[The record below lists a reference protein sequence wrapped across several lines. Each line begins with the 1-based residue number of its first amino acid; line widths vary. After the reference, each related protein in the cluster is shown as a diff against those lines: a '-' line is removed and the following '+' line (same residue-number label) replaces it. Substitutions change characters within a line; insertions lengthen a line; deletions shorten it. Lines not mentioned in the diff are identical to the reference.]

1 MSRLSRSLPSRSV
14 YVRGV
19 KRPSMYTRRPFWTH
33 CCARSAR
40 VDQQLTRYQSVC
52 SCRSSALPVT
62 RLTATLNSHTGRP
75 FGVIRSSGSR
85 PTLPMMT
92 ILLTEAMSFVP
103 SHYEVA
109 EDVFREPYGALELAR
124 LRRRQSEFDD
134 AVLAVAV
141 VGDLVGE
148 PALLIGYDLVDLA
161 AEVGDGLLDA
171 LAHRAKALFVD
182 GGRAEVHELVRSHSV
197 TILPF
202 HGLAADLWPGA
213 KRRRARKTRQ
223 SRQVYGTEHQ
233 NASVS
238 RRSAGT

>member
-1 MSRLSRSLPSRSV
+1 MN
-14 YVRGV
+14 
-19 KRPSMYTRRPFWTH
+19 
-33 CCARSAR
+33 CCARSASC
-40 VDQQLTRYQSVC
+40 DQQLTRYQSVC
-52 SCRSSALPVT
+52 SWRSPPSERPVM

-103 SHYEVA
+103 SHHKVA

-124 LRRRQSEFDD
+124 LCRRQREFDD
-134 AVLAVAV
+134 AVLAVTV

-148 PALLIGYDLVDLA
+148 SALLVGDDLLDLA
-161 AEVGDGLLDA
+161 AEGGDGLLDSFA
-171 LAHRAKALFVD
+171 DRAKALFVD
-182 GGRAEVHELVRSHSV
+182 GGRAEIHELVRSHSV

-213 KRRRARKTRQ
+213 KRRRAQETRR
-223 SRQVYGTEHQ
+223 SRPVYGTEQ
-233 NASVS
+233 RNASFS
-238 RRSAGT
+238 RRSAWA

>member
-1 MSRLSRSLPSRSV
+1 MSRLKRSFPSRSV

-19 KRPSMYTRRPFWTH
+19 KRPSTYTRRPFWTH

-52 SCRSSALPVT
+52 SCRSSALPLT
-62 RLTATLNSHTGRP
+62 RLTATLNSQTGRP

-109 EDVFREPYGALELAR
+109 EDVFREPYRALELAR
-124 LRRRQSEFDD
+124 LCRRQRKLDD
-134 AVLAVAV
+134 TVLAVTV

-148 PALLIGYDLVDLA
+148 SALLVGDDLLDLA
-161 AEVGDGLLDA
+161 AEGGDGLLDA
-171 LAHRAKALFVD
+171 LAHSAEALFVD
-182 GGRAEVHELVRSHSV
+182 GRRAEVHELVRSH
-197 TILPF
+197 
-202 HGLAADLWPGA
+202 
-213 KRRRARKTRQ
+213 
-223 SRQVYGTEHQ
+223 
-233 NASVS
+233 
-238 RRSAGT
+238 